1 MSYHDYSSKQG
12 GVNVKIKLKDV
23 DKFKTL
29 LLMNGYSQRGYGRAI
44 GISEPYANQIS
55 NGTRNPGPE
64 IAKKTHELLNVKF
77 DDIFFI
83 DHACKSDQ
91 GEQKEVS

>member
-1 MSYHDYSSKQG
+1 M
-12 GVNVKIKLKDV
+12 KIKLKDV
-23 DKFKTL
+23 DKFKEL
-29 LLMNGYSQRGYGRAI
+29 LLINGFTQRGYGRKI

-64 IAKKTHELLNVKF
+64 IAKKTTELLSVKF

-83 DHACKSDQ
+83 DNDYKS
-91 GEQKEVS
+91 EQKQRPKEVS